1 MRSRSVPAFLL
12 RLLLLL
18 LFVPLLT
25 SPGCASRDREPLPTL
40 RDYSDRTS
48 DYVEALH
55 AQWISGRLSP
65 DLFAPGFRWAG
76 PLPGEG
82 LTALPARPPLSLA
95 VFRAASGATPP
106 VPASGGFG
114 ASVLESRLE
123 SLRTGFVALDRT
135 EATIFDFRRRGAKR
149 ELLVGL
155 FLSGRGTGGEL
166 RQEGGKLRVLLA
178 PAGEGW
184 RMESGWTEGWL
195 SASATAP
202 LFENVSESA
211 GLTRPHRAFLPRA
224 AKNIP
229 IPGEHMPPGAA
240 VLDFDGDG
248 RPDLFVPGGDGNR
261 LYRNKGDGTFEDVA
275 EKAGVAGQEGE
286 AIGALAFDYDND
298 GRPDLYVT
306 YLFRPNRL
314 YHNRGDGTF
323 EEVGARA
330 GVALDE
336 YCTSAAAID
345 YDRDGRPDLYVLV
358 YGHPDSGPDL
368 QADNAPPNHLF
379 HNNGDGT
386 FTDVTAASKTGDT
399 SWGLALEAADLDG
412 DGWPDLYVANDFG
425 NHTYL
430 HNEGDGTFRNLA
442 RKTGVLDP
450 GFGMGVA
457 IDDFDGDG
465 RLDLYVSNYSFP
477 LKWFVRDSQYPM
489 PPFPYSLGRPL
500 VWRRLTA
507 LARGSSLFR
516 NLGGTPTQFERT
528 SDEADVWDTSWS
540 WGCVF
545 VDADMDGRP
554 DLFVVNGMVTGK
566 NATEREVDFWNLMS
580 VEFEKF
586 QKGIPTADFGEDS
599 LWGHPPKRFYR
610 NRDGRHFDELAAVA
624 GLGSDAN
631 QRGLV
636 VVDVDGDGA
645 PDLFAPGF
653 LQPPALWMNRNP
665 SRAKALVVLLEGEP
679 NAPGPHRSTRDAL
692 GAVVTVEAGGLARSQ
707 VVAAGYSFL
716 SSGPKELYF
725 GLGDHASADRVTVK
739 WPSGR
744 TTERRDVP
752 AGRLALRETAGPS
765 ARSAAAAGEHTD
777 SRRSPARLGSTR
789 VSRRETERTGGDNL
803 VQASGGPQCRLRSRP

>member
-1 MRSRSVPAFLL
+1 MGSPRSRSARFLLVLAAHAFLV
-12 RLLLLL
+12 R
-18 LFVPLLT
+18 
-25 SPGCASRDREPLPTL
+25 CASPRRDRLPTL
-40 RDYSDRTS
+40 DDYSDGTNRW
-48 DYVEALH
+48 VEALH
-55 AQWISGRLSP
+55 AQWKTGSLSA
-65 DLFAPGFRWAG
+65 DLFVPDPRWSG

-82 LTALPARPPLSLA
+82 LRPVPTRPPLTLA
-95 VFRAASGATPP
+95 VYQASDGPTPP
-106 VPASGGFG
+106 PPSPAAF
-114 ASVLESRLE
+114 ASRLA
-123 SLRTGFVALDRT
+123 SLRQRFSTLGRT
-135 EATIFDFRRRGAKR
+135 EATIFDFHRTGKKR
-149 ELLVGL
+149 EILLGL
-155 FLSGRGTGGEL
+155 FFSGTGSQGEL
-166 RQEGGKLRVLLA
+166 RQDGGKLRIVLA
-178 PAGEGW
+178 PDGRGGW
-184 RMESGWTEGWL
+184 RMESGRTEGWI
-195 SASATAP
+195 SAAAGEP
-202 LFENVSESA
+202 LYENVAERA

-275 EKAGVAGQEGE
+275 EKAGVAGFEGE

-323 EEVGARA
+323 EEVAEKA
-330 GVALDE
+330 GVALND

-386 FTDVTAASKTGDT
+386 FTDVTASTHTGDT
-399 SWGLALEAADLDG
+399 GWGLALESADLDG
-412 DGWPDLYVANDFG
+412 DGWPDLYIANDFG

-430 HNEGDGTFRNLA
+430 HNQGDGTFRNVA
-442 RKTGVLDP
+442 KQTGVLDP

-457 IDDFDGDG
+457 IDDYDGDG
-465 RLDLYVSNYSFP
+465 RLDFYVSNYSFP
-477 LKWFVRDSQYPM
+477 LKWFVRDAQYPM

-516 NLGGTPTQFERT
+516 NLGGNPSRFERT

-566 NATEREVDFWNLMS
+566 NATEREIDFWNLMS
-580 VEFEKF
+580 VDFQKF

-599 LWGHPPKRFYR
+599 LWGRPPKRLYR
-610 NRDGRHFDELAAVA
+610 NRDGRHFDELAAVT
-624 GLGSDAN
+624 GLESDAN

-636 VVDVDGDGA
+636 IVDVDGDGA
-645 PDLFAPGF
+645 PDLFATGF
-653 LQPPALWMNRNP
+653 LQPPSLWRNRNP
-665 SRAKALVVLLEGEP
+665 SHAKALVVALEGD
-679 NAPGPHRSTRDAL
+679 PGAAGRYRSTRDAL
-692 GAVVTVEAGGLARSQ
+692 GATVTVEAGGLARTQ
-707 VVAAGYSFL
+707 VVAAGSSFL
-716 SSGPKELYF
+716 SSGAKELYF
-725 GLGDHASADRVTVK
+725 GLGDHASADRVSVR

-744 TTERRDVP
+744 TTERRAVP
-752 AGRLALRETAGPS
+752 AGRL
-765 ARSAAAAGEHTD
+765 
-777 SRRSPARLGSTR
+777 RLH
-789 VSRRETERTGGDNL
+789 EGD
-803 VQASGGPQCRLRSRP
+803 